1 MQNPWETFASHT
13 AVTLLAF
20 QEVPHLDPSGKV
32 FEGTRLFGIKLIGFN
47 RENGYKLLLSIIL
60 IVLIVAVAAA
70 IRWIASRA
78 VDETRYPRPAFWT
91 RQIVMLTSAF
101 VLLLGL
107 LSIWFDDP
115 TRLATALGLVTAG
128 LAFALQRVVTAVAGY
143 FVILRGKLFRV
154 GDRIVMGGVRGDV
167 VALGLTQTTILE
179 MGQPPAV
186 AGNPPDVW
194 VKSRQYTGRVVNV
207 PNAKVFDEPIYNYS
221 MHVPFIWEEMSLPVP
236 YAADRQTAEKILLDA
251 AKAHAAKPADLSVQD
266 VRALRRQHLDE
277 PALEPSVYY
286 RLTDNWLELTVRFV
300 TSERGVRDVKDKMS
314 REILARLVEAEI
326 SIASATVEITGVPTL
341 QLVQADPITKAK

>member
-1 MQNPWETFASHT
+1 M
-13 AVTLLAF
+13 
-20 QEVPHLDPSGKV
+20 PSAM
-32 FEGTRLFGIKLIGFN
+32 RA
-47 RENGYKLLLSIIL
+47 LLL
-60 IVLIVAVAAA
+60 IVVAVAAA
-70 IRWIASRA
+70 VRWIARHV
-78 VDETRYPRPAFWT
+78 VDEERHPRPAFWT
-91 RQIVMLTSAF
+91 RQVVMLGSAF

-128 LAFALQRVVTAVAGY
+128 LAFALQRVVTAIAGY

-194 VKSRQYTGRVVNV
+194 VRSRQYTGRVVNV
-207 PNAKVFDEPIYNYS
+207 PNANVFEEPIYNYS

-236 YAADRQTAEKILLDA
+236 YAADRDQTEAVLLKA
-251 AKAHAAKPADLSVQD
+251 ARTHAAKPADLSVQD

-277 PALEPSVYY
+277 PALEPTVYY

-314 REILARLVEAEI
+314 RDILSGLDAAGIGV
-326 SIASATVEITGVPTL
+326 ASATLEVTSFPPL
-341 QLVQADPITKAK
+341 QLTHVGETSKPK